1 MKKTMMLTALLF
13 LAILAGCSSD
23 PKYKIEVTKPIY
35 FQADTE
41 VPFEIMVTEEEKAVE
56 GLDVSA
62 AFSMTNMD
70 HGMTEVTL
78 TEGSEG
84 KYGGNVKLPMGGKYE
99 IAFTLEKDGKK
110 TEEVIDYEVKKP
122 EGVASINGD
131 WITNEN
137 LDFYKF
143 INSLQ
148 LAINRETDQKRYTG
162 DQLKEAL
169 SYWDSQEKVVE
180 DKNQLLTQIIRLR
193 AMAMLAEEKGH
204 TASAAEIDTEI
215 NKVRDQYNQFES
227 AKAMIKEYGEEKF
240 WETEKQQ
247 YQLIVLSQKV
257 QKDMIEKVNKENPE
271 MAQQEINFQ
280 AQKQYEELL
289 VSQVNSLKIQV
300 IR

>member
-1 MKKTMMLTALLF
+1 MKKAMMLTALLF
-13 LAILAGCSSD
+13 LAILAGCSAD
-23 PKYKIEVTKPIY
+23 PEYKIEVTKPIY
-35 FQADTE
+35 FQPDTE
-41 VPFEIMVTEEEKAVE
+41 VPFEIKVTEGEKAVK

-70 HGMTEVTL
+70 HGTTDVQL
-78 TEGSEG
+78 TEGTDDMYE
-84 KYGGNVKLPMGGKYE
+84 GNVQLPMGGKYE
-99 IAFTLEKDGKK
+99 IVFMLEKDGKK
-110 TEEVIDYEVKKP
+110 TEEVINYEVKEPK
-122 EGVASINGD
+122 GVAAINGE
-131 WITNEN
+131 WITNED

-143 INSLQ
+143 INYLQ

-169 SYWDSQEKVVE
+169 SYWDSQEKLVE
-180 DKNQLLTQIIRLR
+180 DKNQLLTQIVRLR

-204 TASAAEIDTEI
+204 TTVDTEIETEI

-247 YQLIVLSQKV
+247 YQLIVLTQKV
-257 QKDMIEKVNKENPE
+257 QKDIVEKVRKENPKMGE
-271 MAQQEINFQ
+271 QEIYFQ

-289 VSQVNSLKIQV
+289 VSQVNSLKIE
-300 IR
+300 IL